1 MDFTTAGLKLTL
13 SGNTLQ
19 QRHVLI
25 TEIGNNSES
34 GLVCSYV
41 HLIYQNKFG
50 WYYEQAK
57 IQEGDKETKGWS
69 TYRGHRSL
77 TSLWF
82 TLFRTPGR
90 KAVEGEFTCRTI
102 EGSLIVNIFYPSE

>member
-13 SGNTLQ
+13 SGNTLR

-34 GLVCSYV
+34 GLICSSV
-41 HLIYQNKFG
+41 SSFYQKKFG

-57 IQEGDKETKGWS
+57 IQEEDKETKGWS
-69 TYRGHRSL
+69 TYRGHRSH

-82 TLFRTPGR
+82 TLFRTPGK

-102 EGSLIVNIFYPSE
+102 DLTVNIFYPSE